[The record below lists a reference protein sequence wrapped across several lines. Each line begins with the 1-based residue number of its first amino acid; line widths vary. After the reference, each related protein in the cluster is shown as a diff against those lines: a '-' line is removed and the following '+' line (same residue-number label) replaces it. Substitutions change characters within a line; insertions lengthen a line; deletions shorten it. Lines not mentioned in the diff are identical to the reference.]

1 MFRAFLKVAC
11 SVVRRRIRG
20 LFEQFSEPDQRVVW
34 SDASLGREMA
44 SRILERFP
52 SCFINGCR
60 FLDGRI
66 LRPPVARVSVVH
78 LGRDFCRF
86 DARHLGTG
94 SWRRRELCFEI
105 GNPCR
110 HF

>member
-1 MFRAFLKVAC
+1 VFGALLRAAC
-11 SVVRRRIRG
+11 SVVTRRVRG
-20 LFEQFSEPDQRVVW
+20 LFEQFSEPDQRVVL
-34 SDASLGREMA
+34 SDASLVREMA
-44 SRILERFP
+44 CRILERFP

-86 DARHLGTG
+86 DADPLGTG
-94 SWRRRELCFEI
+94 SWRRRELCFES